1 MMIQKNQSR
10 GSSSQRL
17 LALTSLIALVMSA
30 CSQSSETTSNSQTS
44 TIAESTSTLPL
55 PAEST
60 STTSQNTTT
69 TTTISKPPPLPN
81 FDPLPPTSELDKLD
95 LKLTPVADIPL
106 ALGMAWS
113 DEQQYF
119 YVITQ
124 KGEVFRT
131 PPDFSTVELAID
143 LVDQVTPYSFE
154 SERGMTGVAISPIDG
169 RLFLTYNDL
178 NKDTNVVSYNFNN
191 GMPDPSTRRLVLFV
205 KQPGISHKAG
215 NLIFDESGALYISLG
230 DGGGNKGA
238 TSQDYTSL
246 LGSILK
252 IIPNIDSDGYAVPTD
267 NPFVDDPTRAP
278 EIYVKGLRQ
287 PHRFALNHANGDIY
301 IGDVGESDYEE
312 LNFLPAGTSGVNL
325 GWPYMEGLEK
335 RKSGGAYE
343 FTPPIYQF
351 AHPSWIAIIAGFIY
365 HGEKIPKMKG
375 ALIFGDMAGKLCLL
389 GSDGVTVLNISESGN
404 ILTSFAEGPDG
415 ELYSLS
421 RLEGVKRIDPA

>member
-1 MMIQKNQSR
+1 MKIENSPR
-10 GSSSQRL
+10 RDRSAQRL
-17 LALTSLIALVMSA
+17 FVLTSLITLLFSA
-30 CSQSSETTSNSQTS
+30 CSQSSETASSNPTS
-44 TIAESTSTLPL
+44 TFVENTST
-55 PAEST
+55 PAPATRTS
-60 STTSQNTTT
+60 STTSLNP
-69 TTTISKPPPLPN
+69 TTTISKLPPLPN
-81 FDPLPPTSELDKLD
+81 DDPLPPVSDLENLD

-113 DEQQYF
+113 EEQQFF

-131 PPDFSTVELAID
+131 SPDFSSVELAID

-178 NKDTNVVSYNFNN
+178 NKDTNIVSYDFKN
-191 GMPDPSTRRLVLFV
+191 GMPDPLTRRLVLFV

-215 NLIFDESGALYISLG
+215 NLIFDETGALYISLG

-252 IIPNIDSDGYAVPTD
+252 IIPNINGDGYTVPAD

-301 IGDVGESDYEE
+301 ITDVGESTNEE
-312 LNFLPAGTSGVNL
+312 LNYLPAGTSGVNF
-325 GWPYMEGLEK
+325 GWPFMEGLEQ
-335 RKSGGAYE
+335 RKNGGMYE

-351 AHPSWIAIIAGFIY
+351 AHPSWIAIIAGFVY

-375 ALIFGDMAGKLCLL
+375 ALLFGDMAGKLSLL
-389 GSDGVTVLNISESGN
+389 GRDGITILKISESGN

-421 RLEGVKRIDPA
+421 RTGGIKRIDPV

>member
-1 MMIQKNQSR
+1 MKIENSPR
-10 GSSSQRL
+10 RDRSAQRL
-17 LALTSLIALVMSA
+17 FVLTSLITLLFSA
-30 CSQSSETTSNSQTS
+30 CSQSSETASSIPTS
-44 TIAESTSTLPL
+44 TIVENTST
-55 PAEST
+55 PAPATRTS
-60 STTSQNTTT
+60 STTSLNP
-69 TTTISKPPPLPN
+69 TTTISKLPPLPN
-81 FDPLPPTSELDKLD
+81 DDPLPPVSDLENLD

-113 DEQQYF
+113 EEQQFF

-131 PPDFSTVELAID
+131 SPDFSSVELAID

-178 NKDTNVVSYNFNN
+178 NKDTNIVSYDFKN
-191 GMPDPSTRRLVLFV
+191 GMPDPLTRRLVLFV

-215 NLIFDESGALYISLG
+215 NLIFDETGALYISLG

-252 IIPNIDSDGYAVPTD
+252 IIPNIDGDGYTVPAD
-267 NPFVDDPTRAP
+267 NPFVNDPTRAP

-301 IGDVGESDYEE
+301 ITDVGESTNEE
-312 LNFLPAGTSGVNL
+312 LNYLPAGTSGVNF
-325 GWPYMEGLEK
+325 GWPFMEGLEQ
-335 RKSGGAYE
+335 RKNGGMYE

-351 AHPSWIAIIAGFIY
+351 AHPSWIAIIAGFVY

-375 ALIFGDMAGKLCLL
+375 ALLFGDMAGKLSLL
-389 GSDGVTVLNISESGN
+389 GRDGITILKISESGN

-421 RLEGVKRIDPA
+421 RTGGIKRIDPV

>member
-1 MMIQKNQSR
+1 
-10 GSSSQRL
+10 
-17 LALTSLIALVMSA
+17 
-30 CSQSSETTSNSQTS
+30 
-44 TIAESTSTLPL
+44 
-55 PAEST
+55 
-60 STTSQNTTT
+60 
-69 TTTISKPPPLPN
+69 
-81 FDPLPPTSELDKLD
+81 
-95 LKLTPVADIPL
+95 
-106 ALGMAWS
+106 
-113 DEQQYF
+113 
-119 YVITQ
+119 
-124 KGEVFRT
+124 
-131 PPDFSTVELAID
+131 
-143 LVDQVTPYSFE
+143 
-154 SERGMTGVAISPIDG
+154 MTGVAISPIDG

-178 NKDTNVVSYNFNN
+178 NKDTNIVSYDFNN
-191 GMPDPSTRRLVLFV
+191 GVPDPSTRRLILFV
-205 KQPGISHKAG
+205 KQPGLGHKAG

-252 IIPNIDSDGYAVPTD
+252 IIPNIDSDGYTVPAD

-325 GWPYMEGLEK
+325 GWPYMEGLEQ
-335 RKSGGAYE
+335 RKNGGAYE

-351 AHPSWIAIIAGFIY
+351 AHPSWIAIITGFVY

-375 ALIFGDMAGKLCLL
+375 ALIFGDMAGKMCLL

-421 RLEGVKRIDPA
+421 RSGGVKRIDPA

>member
-1 MMIQKNQSR
+1 MIQTNQSR
-10 GSSSQRL
+10 RSRASSPQQL
-17 LALTSLIALVMSA
+17 LALTSLIAFVLVA
-30 CSQSSETTSNSQTS
+30 CSPSSETTSNSQTFTLAPQAVGIS
-44 TIAESTSTLPL
+44 TTSPKTT
-55 PAEST
+55 T
-60 STTSQNTTT
+60 STTS
-69 TTTISKPPPLPN
+69 KPPPPPN
-81 FDPLPPTSELDKLD
+81 FDPLPPSSELEKLD

-131 PPDFSTVELAID
+131 PPDFSTIEIAID
-143 LVDQVTPYSFE
+143 LVDQVTPYTFE

-178 NKDTNVVSYNFNN
+178 NKDTNIVSYDFNN
-191 GMPDPSTRRLVLFV
+191 GVPDPSTRRLILFV
-205 KQPGISHKAG
+205 KQPGLGHKAG

-252 IIPNIDSDGYAVPTD
+252 IIPNIDSDGYTVPAD

-325 GWPYMEGLEK
+325 GWPYMEGLEQ
-335 RKSGGAYE
+335 RKNGGAYE

-351 AHPSWIAIIAGFIY
+351 AHPNWIAIITGFVY

-375 ALIFGDMAGKLCLL
+375 ALIFGDMAGKMCLL

-421 RLEGVKRIDPA
+421 RSGGVKRIDPA

>member
-1 MMIQKNQSR
+1 MIQTNQSR
-10 GSSSQRL
+10 RSRASSPQQL
-17 LALTSLIALVMSA
+17 LVLTSLIAFVLVA
-30 CSQSSETTSNSQTS
+30 CSPSSETTSNSQTS
-44 TIAESTSTLPL
+44 TLAPQAVGISTTSPKTT
-55 PAEST
+55 T
-60 STTSQNTTT
+60 STTS
-69 TTTISKPPPLPN
+69 KPPPPPN
-81 FDPLPPTSELDKLD
+81 FDPLPPSSELEKLD

-131 PPDFSTVELAID
+131 PPDFSTIEIAID
-143 LVDQVTPYSFE
+143 LVDQVTPYTFE

-178 NKDTNVVSYNFNN
+178 NKDTNIVSYDFNN
-191 GMPDPSTRRLVLFV
+191 GVPDPSTRRLILFV
-205 KQPGISHKAG
+205 KQPGLGHKAG

-252 IIPNIDSDGYAVPTD
+252 IIPNIDSDGYTVPAD

-325 GWPYMEGLEK
+325 GWPYMEGLEQ
-335 RKSGGAYE
+335 RKNGGAYE

-351 AHPSWIAIIAGFIY
+351 AHPNWIAIITGFVY

-375 ALIFGDMAGKLCLL
+375 ALIFGDMAGKMCLL

-421 RLEGVKRIDPA
+421 RSGGVKRIDPA

>member
-1 MMIQKNQSR
+1 MIQTNQSR
-10 GSSSQRL
+10 RSRASSPQQL
-17 LALTSLIALVMSA
+17 LALTSLIAFVLVA
-30 CSQSSETTSNSQTS
+30 CSPSSETTSNSQTS
-44 TIAESTSTLPL
+44 TLAPQAVGISTTSPKTT
-55 PAEST
+55 T
-60 STTSQNTTT
+60 STTS
-69 TTTISKPPPLPN
+69 KPPPPPN
-81 FDPLPPTSELDKLD
+81 FDPLPPSSELEKLD

-113 DEQQYF
+113 DEQQFF

-131 PPDFSTVELAID
+131 PPDFSTIEIAID
-143 LVDQVTPYSFE
+143 LVDQVTPYTFE

-178 NKDTNVVSYNFNN
+178 NKDTNIVSYDFNN
-191 GMPDPSTRRLVLFV
+191 GVPDPSTRRLILFV
-205 KQPGISHKAG
+205 KQPGLGHKAG

-252 IIPNIDSDGYAVPTD
+252 IIPNIDSDGYTVPAD

-325 GWPYMEGLEK
+325 GWPYMEGLEQ
-335 RKSGGAYE
+335 RKNGGAYE

-351 AHPSWIAIIAGFIY
+351 AHPNWIAIITGFVY

-375 ALIFGDMAGKLCLL
+375 ALIFGDMAGKMCLL

-421 RLEGVKRIDPA
+421 RSGGVKRIDPA

>member
-1 MMIQKNQSR
+1 MIQTNQSR
-10 GSSSQRL
+10 RSRASSPQQL
-17 LALTSLIALVMSA
+17 LALTSLIAFVLIA
-30 CSQSSETTSNSQTS
+30 CSPSSETTSNSQTS
-44 TIAESTSTLPL
+44 TLAPQAVGISTTSPKTT
-55 PAEST
+55 T
-60 STTSQNTTT
+60 STTS
-69 TTTISKPPPLPN
+69 KPPPPPN
-81 FDPLPPTSELDKLD
+81 FDPLPPSSELEKLD

-131 PPDFSTVELAID
+131 PPDFSTIEIAID
-143 LVDQVTPYSFE
+143 LVDQVTPYTFE

-178 NKDTNVVSYNFNN
+178 NKDTNIVSYDFNN
-191 GMPDPSTRRLVLFV
+191 GVPDPSTRRLILFV
-205 KQPGISHKAG
+205 KQPGLGHKAG

-252 IIPNIDSDGYAVPTD
+252 IIPNIDSDGYTVPAD

-325 GWPYMEGLEK
+325 GWPYMEGLEQ
-335 RKSGGAYE
+335 RKNGGAYE

-351 AHPSWIAIIAGFIY
+351 AHPNWIAIITGFVY

-375 ALIFGDMAGKLCLL
+375 ALIFGDMAGKMCLL

-421 RLEGVKRIDPA
+421 RSGGVKRIDPA

>member
-1 MMIQKNQSR
+1 MIQTNQSR
-10 GSSSQRL
+10 RSRASSPQQL
-17 LALTSLIALVMSA
+17 LALTSLIAFVLIA
-30 CSQSSETTSNSQTS
+30 CSPSSKTTSNSQTS
-44 TIAESTSTLPL
+44 TLAPQAAGIG
-55 PAEST
+55 
-60 STTSQNTTT
+60 TTSPKTTT
-69 TTTISKPPPLPN
+69 TSKPPPLPN
-81 FDPLPPTSELDKLD
+81 FDPLPPSSELEKLD
-95 LKLTPVADIPL
+95 PKLTPVADIPL

-113 DEQQYF
+113 DEQQFF

-131 PPDFSTVELAID
+131 PPDFSTIEIAID
-143 LVDQVTPYSFE
+143 LVDQVTPYTFE

-178 NKDTNVVSYNFNN
+178 NKDTNIVSYDFNN
-191 GMPDPSTRRLVLFV
+191 GVPDPSTRRLILFV
-205 KQPGISHKAG
+205 KQPGLGHKAG

-252 IIPNIDSDGYAVPTD
+252 IIPNIDSDGYTVPAD

-325 GWPYMEGLEK
+325 GWPYMEGLEQ
-335 RKSGGAYE
+335 RKNGGAYE

-351 AHPSWIAIIAGFIY
+351 AHPSWIAIITGFVY

-375 ALIFGDMAGKLCLL
+375 ALIFGDMAGKMCLL

-421 RLEGVKRIDPA
+421 RSGGVKRIDPA

>member
-1 MMIQKNQSR
+1 MIQTNQSR
-10 GSSSQRL
+10 RSRASSPQQL
-17 LALTSLIALVMSA
+17 LALTSLIAFVLVA
-30 CSQSSETTSNSQTS
+30 CSPSSETTSNSQTS
-44 TIAESTSTLPL
+44 ALAPQAVGISTTSPKTT
-55 PAEST
+55 T
-60 STTSQNTTT
+60 STTS
-69 TTTISKPPPLPN
+69 KPPPPPN
-81 FDPLPPTSELDKLD
+81 FDPLPPSSELEKLD

-131 PPDFSTVELAID
+131 PPDFSTIEIAID
-143 LVDQVTPYSFE
+143 LVDQVTPYTFE

-178 NKDTNVVSYNFNN
+178 NKDTNIVSYDFNN
-191 GMPDPSTRRLVLFV
+191 GVPDPSTRRLILFV
-205 KQPGISHKAG
+205 KQPGLGHKAG

-252 IIPNIDSDGYAVPTD
+252 IIPNIDSDGYTVPAD

-325 GWPYMEGLEK
+325 GWPYMEGLEQ
-335 RKSGGAYE
+335 RKNGGAYE

-351 AHPSWIAIIAGFIY
+351 AHPNWIAIITGFVY

-375 ALIFGDMAGKLCLL
+375 ALIFGDMAGKMCLL

-421 RLEGVKRIDPA
+421 RSGGVKRIDPA

>member
-1 MMIQKNQSR
+1 MIQKNQSR
-10 GSSSQRL
+10 GSSSRRL
-17 LALTSLIALVMSA
+17 LALTILITLVMSA

-44 TIAESTSTLPL
+44 TIAESTSTLPM

-69 TTTISKPPPLPN
+69 TTTISKPPPPPN
-81 FDPLPPTSELDKLD
+81 FDPLPPTSELEKLD

-113 DEQQYF
+113 DEQKYF

-178 NKDTNVVSYNFNN
+178 NKDTNVVSYAFNN

-252 IIPNIDSDGYAVPTD
+252 IIPNIDGDGYTVPTD

-301 IGDVGESDYEE
+301 ITDVGESTNEE
-312 LNFLPAGTSGVNL
+312 LNYLPAGTSGVNF
-325 GWPYMEGLEK
+325 GWPFMEGLEQ
-335 RKSGGAYE
+335 RKNGGMYE

-351 AHPSWIAIIAGFIY
+351 AHPSWIAIIAGFVY

-375 ALIFGDMAGKLCLL
+375 ALLFGDMAGKLSLL
-389 GSDGVTVLNISESGN
+389 GRDGITILKISESGN

-421 RLEGVKRIDPA
+421 RTGGIKRIDPV

>member
-1 MMIQKNQSR
+1 MKIENSPKRDRSV
-10 GSSSQRL
+10 QRL
-17 LALTSLIALVMSA
+17 FVLTGLITLLFSA
-30 CSQSSETTSNSQTS
+30 CSQSSESASSIPTS
-44 TIAESTSTLPL
+44 TIVENTSTPT
-55 PAEST
+55 PTTRTS
-60 STTSQNTTT
+60 STTSLNP
-69 TTTISKPPPLPN
+69 TTTISKLPPLPN
-81 FDPLPPTSELDKLD
+81 DDPLPPVADLENLD

-113 DEQQYF
+113 EEQQYF

-131 PPDFSTVELAID
+131 SPDFSSVELAID

-154 SERGMTGVAISPIDG
+154 SERGMTGIAISPIDG
-169 RLFLTYNDL
+169 RLFLTFNDL
-178 NKDTNVVSYNFNN
+178 NKDTNIVSYDFKN
-191 GMPDPSTRRLVLFV
+191 GMPDPLTRRLVLFV

-215 NLIFDESGALYISLG
+215 NLIFDETGALYISLG

-252 IIPNIDSDGYAVPTD
+252 IIPNIDGDGYTVPTD
-267 NPFVDDPTRAP
+267 NPFVNDPTRAP

-301 IGDVGESDYEE
+301 ITDVGESTNEE
-312 LNFLPAGTSGVNL
+312 LNYLPAGTSGVNF
-325 GWPYMEGLEK
+325 GWPFMEGLEQ
-335 RKSGGAYE
+335 RKNGGMYE

-351 AHPSWIAIIAGFIY
+351 AHPSWIAIIAGFVY

-375 ALIFGDMAGKLCLL
+375 ALLFGDMAGKLSLL
-389 GSDGVTVLNISESGN
+389 GRDGITILKISESGN

-421 RLEGVKRIDPA
+421 RTGGIKRIDPA